1 MLISVNGI
9 NLTLWRNN
17 MTSGMFL
24 LVSGILLT
32 LLGVGGVEN
41 SIDNNAMYTGVLVL
55 VLGQAV
61 MACSLLMLEQERV

>member
-1 MLISVNGI
+1 
-9 NLTLWRNN
+9 

-32 LLGVGGVEN
+32 LLGIGGVEN
-41 SIDNNAMYTGVLVL
+41 SVDSNGMYTGVLVL

-61 MACSLLMLEQERV
+61 MACRVLMLEQENV

>member
-1 MLISVNGI
+1 
-9 NLTLWRNN
+9 

-32 LLGVGGVEN
+32 LLGIGGVEN
-41 SIDNNAMYTGVLVL
+41 SVDNNAMYTGILVL

-61 MACSLLMLEQERV
+61 MACGVLMLEQENV

>member
-1 MLISVNGI
+1 
-9 NLTLWRNN
+9 
-17 MTSGMFL
+17 MFL

>member
-1 MLISVNGI
+1 MF
-9 NLTLWRNN
+9 WRNN

-32 LLGVGGVEN
+32 MLGIGGVEA
-41 SIDNNAMYTGVLVL
+41 SVDNNAMYTGVLVL

-61 MACSLLMLEQERV
+61 MTCGVLMLEQEKV

>member
-1 MLISVNGI
+1 
-9 NLTLWRNN
+9 

-32 LLGVGGVEN
+32 LLGIGGVEN
-41 SIDNNAMYTGVLVL
+41 SVDSNGMYTGVLVL

-61 MACSLLMLEQERV
+61 MACSVLMLEQERV

>member
-1 MLISVNGI
+1 
-9 NLTLWRNN
+9 

-32 LLGVGGVEN
+32 MLGIGGVEA
-41 SIDNNAMYTGVLVL
+41 SVDNNAMYTGVLVL

-61 MACSLLMLEQERV
+61 MACGVLMLEQERV